1 MSKDEALY
9 LDLES
14 VNSLLPDNL
23 KVDTGNRVERS
34 VYRTISGSPLPII
47 NSKLYPD
54 NYYWYSSITKY
65 FKEIGAEYICF
76 TAGLSGIIILPI
88 DMVLHYN
95 KFSGWKGDSKKG
107 RQYHV
112 RIKLAADGKMHLWN
126 FNNPDVNFEIQS
138 YFYPVKK

>member
-1 MSKDEALY
+1 MSKNEALY

-14 VNSLLPDNL
+14 VDSLLPDYL
-23 KVDTGNRVERS
+23 KVDIENKVERS

-76 TAGLSGIIILPI
+76 TAGLSGIFILPI
-88 DMVLHYN
+88 DMVLKYN
-95 KFSGWKGDSKKG
+95 KFSDWKGDSKKA

-112 RIKLAADGKMHLWN
+112 RIKLTEEVKKHLWN
-126 FNNPDVNFEIQS
+126 FNNPDVNFDIQS
-138 YFYPVKK
+138 YFYPVK